1 MANSAPT
8 AGTATIGGHPKGLY
22 LLFVTEMWERM
33 SYYGMRALLV
43 LYMVA
48 STDKG
53 GFGWDSAKALQIYG
67 LYTGL
72 VYLTPLAGGFIADRF
87 IGQRTAVTLG
97 GVLMMIGHFLMAV
110 PGVPAFYAALAFLI
124 IGNGFFKPNIST
136 MVGGLYEQGDARR
149 DGAFTIFYMGINLGA
164 FMSPLVCGTLGE
176 MFGWHYGFGAAGV
189 GMGLGLV
196 CFLALHKKFLGNV
209 GLAPQ
214 KTSNRATSVQ
224 QAPKAPLS
232 KVEGQR
238 VAVIF
243 ILAAFSMF
251 FWAAFEQAG
260 GLMNLYTDQKV
271 DRVVGSFEVPT
282 TWFQSVNPLIILLLA
297 PVFASLWVALGKKNR
312 DPSSPVKFAVGLILL
327 AGGFVMMMFASQQ
340 SEAVGKASLYW
351 VLLAYLF
358 HTMGELCL
366 SPVGLSMVTKLAPQR
381 MVSLMMGVWL
391 LSSAGANYVAGWIG
405 GLSAELGEYQL
416 FTSIVIATAF
426 AGVVLLAFAKP
437 LKRMMHGAE
446 GGTELQPEPA
456 PAKPAI
462 G

>member
-1 MANSAPT
+1 MANSAAT
-8 AGTATIGGHPKGLY
+8 AGKASMGGHPKGLY

-48 STDKG
+48 ATSEG
-53 GFGWDSAKALQIYG
+53 GFGWDRAKALQIYG

-72 VYLTPLAGGFIADRF
+72 VYLTPLAGGFLADRF
-87 IGQRTAVTLG
+87 IGQRRAVTLG
-97 GVLMMIGHFLMAV
+97 GILMMIGHFLMAV

-124 IGNGFFKPNIST
+124 VGNGFFKPNIST
-136 MVGGLYEQGDARR
+136 MVGGLYEQKDARR

-176 MFGWHYGFGAAGV
+176 WFGWHYGFGAAGV
-189 GMGLGLV
+189 GMGLGLI
-196 CFLALHKKFLGNV
+196 CFMLLQKKFLGDV
-209 GLAPQ
+209 GLAPTR
-214 KTSNRATSVQ
+214 KAETTTSE
-224 QAPKAPLS
+224 QAPKAPLTA
-232 KVEGQR
+232 VEGKR
-238 VAVIF
+238 ISVIF

-271 DRVVGSFEVPT
+271 DRMVGSFEIPT
-282 TWFQSVNPLIILLLA
+282 TWFQSVNPLLILLLA
-297 PVFASLWVALGKKNR
+297 PVFASLWVGLGKKAR
-312 DPSSPVKFAVGLILL
+312 DPSSPVKFALGLILL
-327 AGGFVMMMFASQQ
+327 AGGFVMMMFASKQ
-340 SEAVGKASLYW
+340 SEAAGKAGLYW

-381 MVSLMMGVWL
+381 MVSLMMGVWF
-391 LSSAGANYVAGWIG
+391 LSSAGANYIAGWIG
-405 GLSAELGEYQL
+405 GLSSQLGEYQL
-416 FTSIVIATAF
+416 FASIVIATAM
-426 AGVVLLAFAKP
+426 AGVILLAFAKP

-446 GGTELQPEPA
+446 GNTEPQPEPA
-456 PAKPAI
+456 TKPAV